1 MTEDDDEISG
11 KFVLVVSDM
20 HVGSAYGLLPEGF
33 VGSTGAMLNLN
44 MGQEYLWECWKHF
57 PGCPAKD
64 RRADRQRGRD

>member
-44 MGQEYLWECWKHF
+44 MGQEYLWEC
-57 PGCPAKD
+57 
-64 RRADRQRGRD
+64 

>member
-33 VGSTGAMLNLN
+33 VGSTGVELNLN
-44 MGQEYLWECWKHF
+44 LAGISLGMLEALY
-57 PGCPAKD
+57 PGRAAKD
-64 RRADRQRGRD
+64 RRAGRQW